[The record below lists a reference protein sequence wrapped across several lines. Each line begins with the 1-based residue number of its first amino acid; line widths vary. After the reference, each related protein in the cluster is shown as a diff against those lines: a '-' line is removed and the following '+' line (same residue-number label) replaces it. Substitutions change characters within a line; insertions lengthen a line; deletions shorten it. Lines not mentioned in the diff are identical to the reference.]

1 MGVSAQEALRITDVL
16 EKELDRRQASIT
28 LWNDIYG
35 GKQNL
40 GYASER
46 FRQAF
51 GGLFEDFSD
60 NWSEVVCDAPAE
72 RLTPVGFRFG
82 TGDEK
87 DPPAADKDA
96 QRIWQSSSMDAW
108 ARVAHTEASVKA
120 RAFVLVWAA
129 DPDAEDVEP
138 EITVEDATQCIVAY
152 EPGSRRKRKAALK
165 RFDGE
170 DGFEYATLYLPDE
183 LWKWRR
189 PLSRSG
195 LILPSSL
202 TLNRWLPRGDIPE
215 QQRIDNPLK
224 RVPMVELRNRPRLV
238 DDPAPEHRQ
247 VIPIQGALNKL
258 IADMLTASEAGA
270 FPARWGTGIDLPKDP
285 ITGQEID
292 DPELWRLAVNKML
305 RASNPQA
312 RFGNFEAADLSNFVA
327 GITLLTEHIS
337 ALSRTPPT
345 YFMGKVQ
352 NVSAD
357 ALTAAEAGLA
367 SKCRDKTMF
376 YGEDW
381 EEVMRLA
388 FLVKGDDKR
397 GNNPLAETIWRD
409 VEYRTEAQH
418 IDAVLKKKALGVPWR
433 QLMEDAGYTPTQ
445 IDRMER
451 MLEQDAD
458 RAARALAFKT
468 PDGDDFDDGL
478 DDEQLPDGDRDGEE
492 VAA

>member
-1 MGVSAQEALRITDVL
+1 MTNVMEQ
-16 EKELDRRQASIT
+16 ELDRRQAKIT
-28 LWNDIYG
+28 LWNNFYKGIHNFG
-35 GKQNL
+35 F
-40 GYASER
+40 ASER

-51 GGLFEDFSD
+51 GGLFQDFAD
-60 NWSEVVCDAPAE
+60 NWCEVVCDAPSE
-72 RLTPVGFRFG
+72 RLCPIGFRFG

-87 DPPAADKDA
+87 DPPSADKEA
-96 QRIWQSSSMDAW
+96 QRIWQASSMDAW
-108 ARVAHTEASVKA
+108 SRVAHTEASVKS
-120 RAFVLVWAA
+120 RSFVLVWAA
-129 DPDAEDVEP
+129 DPEAEEVEP

-165 RFDGE
+165 RFDGD
-170 DGFEYATLYLPDE
+170 DGYQYATLYLKDE
-183 LWKWRR
+183 LWKFRR
-189 PLSRSG
+189 VTAATSG
-195 LILPSSL
+195 LILPRSLVLSS
-202 TLNRWLPRGDIPE
+202 WQPRGDEPE
-215 QQRIDNPLK
+215 QQRIDNPLDL
-224 RVPMVELRNRPRLV
+224 VPMVELANRPRLT
-238 DDPAPEHRQ
+238 DDPTPEHRQ

-258 IADMLTASEAGA
+258 IADMITASEAGA

-292 DPELWRLAVNKML
+292 NPELWKLAMNKML

-357 ALTAAEAGLA
+357 GLTVADAALA

-376 YGEDW
+376 LGEDW
-381 EEVMRLA
+381 EEIMRLA

-397 GNNPLAETIWRD
+397 GKNPMAETIWRD

-418 IDAVLKKKALGVPWR
+418 IDAVLKKKTLGVPWR

-451 MLEQDAD
+451 MLEQDAE
-458 RAARALAFKT
+458 RAARALAFKS
-468 PDGDDFDDGL
+468 PDGDDFDRGL
-478 DDEQLPDGDRDGEE
+478 DDEGADDREDEG
-492 VAA
+492 VLA

>member
-1 MGVSAQEALRITDVL
+1 MPVSAQEALRITTVL
-16 EKELDRRQASIT
+16 EQELDRRQREIT
-28 LWNDIYG
+28 LWNNFYKG
-35 GKQNL
+35 EHNL
-40 GYASER
+40 GFASDR

-51 GGLFEDFSD
+51 GGLFKRFAD
-60 NWSEVVCDAPAE
+60 NWCEVVCDAPAE

-108 ARVAHTEASVKA
+108 SRVAHTEASVKS

-129 DPDAEDVEP
+129 DPGADEVEP

-152 EPGSRRKRKAALK
+152 EPGSRRRRKAALK
-165 RFDGE
+165 RFDGD
-170 DGFEYATLYLPDE
+170 DGFQYATLYLPDE

-189 PLSRSG
+189 PVSRSG
-195 LILPSSL
+195 LVLPSSL
-202 TLNRWLPRGDIPE
+202 ALSRWQARGDSPD

-224 RVPMVELRNRPRLV
+224 RVPMVELLNRPRLT
-238 DDPAPEHRQ
+238 DDPTPEHRQ

-285 ITGQEID
+285 LTGQEID

-305 RASNPQA
+305 RASNPAA

-357 ALTAAEAGLA
+357 GLTVADAALA
-367 SKCRDKTMF
+367 SKCRDKTLF
-376 YGEDW
+376 LGEDW
-381 EEVMRLA
+381 EEIMRLA
-388 FLVKGDDKR
+388 FLVKGDEKR
-397 GNNPLAETIWRD
+397 GTNPLAETIWRD

-418 IDAVLKKKALGVPWR
+418 IDAVLKKKTLGVPWR

-445 IDRMER
+445 IDRMEQ
-451 MLEQDAD
+451 MLEQDAE

-468 PDGDDFDDGL
+468 PDDGL
-478 DDEQLPDGDRDGEE
+478 DAGLDGGDVPQPGLEP
-492 VAA
+492 AGAGA

>member
-1 MGVSAQEALRITDVL
+1 MSAQEALRITSVL
-16 EKELDRRQASIT
+16 EQELDRRQAEIT
-28 LWNDIYG
+28 LWNNFYKGIH
-35 GKQNL
+35 NL
-40 GYASER
+40 GFASDR

-51 GGLFEDFSD
+51 GGLFEHFAD
-60 NWSEVVCDAPAE
+60 NWCEVVCDAPAE

-82 TGDEK
+82 TGDED

-96 QRIWQSSSMDAW
+96 QRIWQSSNMDAW
-108 ARVAHTEASVKA
+108 SRVAHTEASVKA
-120 RAFVLVWAA
+120 RSFVLVWAA
-129 DPDAEDVEP
+129 DPDADEVEP

-165 RFDGE
+165 RFAGDDGY
-170 DGFEYATLYLPDE
+170 EYATLYLPDE

-189 PLSRSG
+189 ALAPSG
-195 LILPSSL
+195 LVLPSSL
-202 TLNRWLPRGDIPE
+202 ALERWQARGDAPT
-215 QQRIDNPLK
+215 QLRIDNPLG
-224 RVPMVELRNRPRLV
+224 RVPMVELRNRPRLT
-238 DDPAPEHRQ
+238 DEPTPEHRQ

-285 ITGQEID
+285 LTGQEID

-327 GITLLTEHIS
+327 GITLLTEHMA

-357 ALTAAEAGLA
+357 GLTVADAALA

-376 YGEDW
+376 LGEDW
-381 EEVMRLA
+381 EEVMRLG
-388 FLVKGDDKR
+388 FLVKGDEKR
-397 GNNPLAETIWRD
+397 GRNPLAETIWRD

-445 IDRMER
+445 IGRMER

-458 RAARALAFKT
+458 RAARALAF
-468 PDGDDFDDGL
+468 PAPGEEP
-478 DDEQLPDGDRDGEE
+478 DDEAEE
-492 VAA
+492 DVPESAGAPV